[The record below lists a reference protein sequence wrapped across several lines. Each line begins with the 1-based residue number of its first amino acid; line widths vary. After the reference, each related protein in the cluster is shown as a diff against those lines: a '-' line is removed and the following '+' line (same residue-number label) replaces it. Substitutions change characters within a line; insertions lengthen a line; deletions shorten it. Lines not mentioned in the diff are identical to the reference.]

1 MRKRHFRCVFGF
13 SAISVMMAKERVNRA
28 FESTVADGVML
39 ERRLVHS
46 LSATD
51 DQKDGMDAFLG
62 KRKADFRRR

>member
-1 MRKRHFRCVFGF
+1 
-13 SAISVMMAKERVNRA
+13 MMAKERVNRA